1 MSAVNVVPQRW
12 TFQYEH
18 AGVVGSNDLFY
29 VHYNPG
35 ASAQSLGTDVFPVTV
50 AAKPI
55 TSIFGGGTYGPTP
68 APLPNY
74 NGASGSLTFISP
86 SAPAQSFTTQEF
98 QYHDAFSLNGGCV
111 SGGQTI
117 VSVGP
122 SSAFPNPNPLTPPGQ
137 NSGPATFTATPALAG
152 VCSQSVKDV
161 YGQNIAESIQVM
173 GALAVSPTSMT
184 LGLAGAGQVYP
195 TAAGGSTTKTYDQ
208 YPIAL
213 SFSGC
218 ATVVSVAPG
227 AASYPGSPGT
237 TPSTTPFTVTALA
250 PGSCA
255 LTVADQY
262 GEAGTIGINV
272 AWPPL
277 NPGTPS
283 YSNLTSTTVTLNS
296 TPPTG
301 GSGSGY
307 YVDWVFSDYTTQ
319 AGCGN
324 VSYACVNPPNPG
336 VVPGLGPYIYC
347 AIYGDGG
354 GDRVNGGCVT
364 FTVPGIAPG
373 CPLGET
379 GTPPN
384 CVTTPPP
391 PPPCTLDSYGY
402 CWTSTKTST
411 VRTLHGLCEGESVG
425 AVGTITVTYTV
436 YNAGGLVGTY
446 IYKEQFGCDLT
457 GTGDGYDMLYGWG
470 QDMTGTGDP
479 LYDPSTFDP
488 NIVGP
493 NG

>member
-1 MSAVNVVPQRW
+1 
-12 TFQYEH
+12 
-18 AGVVGSNDLFY
+18 
-29 VHYNPG
+29 
-35 ASAQSLGTDVFPVTV
+35 VFPVTV

-277 NPGTPS
+277 VAGSPSVTSATLISLSVNSTPPNGGSGAGYNVTYVTNTGQTCGPVSYACTINGLNSSTPYTITATYHDSAGHTATASTTGTTLAPRPVLNPGTPS
-283 YSNLTSTTVTLNS
+283 YSNLTPTTVTLNS

-307 YVDWVFSDYTTQ
+307 DVAPS
-319 AGCGN
+319 GN
-324 VSYACVNPPNPG
+324 PF
-336 VVPGLGPYIYC
+336 IE
-347 AIYGDGG
+347 
-354 GDRVNGGCVT
+354 R
-364 FTVPGIAPG
+364 
-373 CPLGET
+373 
-379 GTPPN
+379 
-384 CVTTPPP
+384 
-391 PPPCTLDSYGY
+391 
-402 CWTSTKTST
+402 
-411 VRTLHGLCEGESVG
+411 
-425 AVGTITVTYTV
+425 
-436 YNAGGLVGTY
+436 
-446 IYKEQFGCDLT
+446 
-457 GTGDGYDMLYGWG
+457 
-470 QDMTGTGDP
+470 
-479 LYDPSTFDP
+479 
-488 NIVGP
+488 
-493 NG
+493 